1 VAGALAAAT
10 GKNVSDYLSEK
21 FWSPLGMEAD
31 AHWWL
36 ESPEGLEIG
45 GSGLSATLREYARFG
60 LFLLNEGK
68 INGRETLPEG
78 WMETSSREQRID
90 GELVEYGY
98 MALAAWGWRLSGHR
112 HLWPIYRRLPRTE
125 YGGRHLGAQS
135 KPEGSATV
143 DEYDFF
149 NGLAQALP

>member
-1 VAGALAAAT
+1 
-10 GKNVSDYLSEK
+10 
-21 FWSPLGMEAD
+21 MEAD

-98 MALAAWGWRLSGHR
+98 M
-112 HLWPIYRRLPRTE
+112 LWPL
-125 YGGRHLGAQS
+125 GG
-135 KPEGSATV
+135 
-143 DEYDFF
+143 D
-149 NGLAQALP
+149 N